1 MNSAPSCAAPRR
13 EAVSYIA
20 SADVFVKLPPAG
32 RFLCRQRKRQKK
44 PPKET
49 FVVANLA
56 GFVFPVYERAGKTR
70 KCSIAPPLRPEA
82 GGFGAIT
89 NGIGGF
95 LWDPSP
101 TAKGETVRR
110 FPPLDPPSGERG
122 REFSTEQRYQ
132 VTYAGGSN
140 GGRRRNGP
148 HRLPR
153 RRKSHG
159 LRIRGYRKSRE
170 CSRAFD
176 CSSSSNRSTGFGLSN
191 GGCRFA

>member
-1 MNSAPSCAAPRR
+1 MNSAPYGAAPRR
-13 EAVSYIA
+13 GAVSYIASSDVFVKLPPAGEFLPRDEKIPRLTARPLAGEAVSYIA

-32 RFLCRQRKRQKK
+32 RFLCRQRKRRKK

-95 LWDPSP
+95 LWNPSP
-101 TAKGETVRR
+101 TAKGETARR
-110 FPPLDPPSGERG
+110 FPPLDPPSRG
-122 REFSTEQRYQ
+122 R
-132 VTYAGGSN
+132 GGT
-140 GGRRRNGP
+140 GV
-148 HRLPR
+148 L
-153 RRKSHG
+153 HG
-159 LRIRGYRKSRE
+159 T
-170 CSRAFD
+170 
-176 CSSSSNRSTGFGLSN
+176 TGQGDMCRDAAACGLD
-191 GGCRFA
+191 